1 MFRLTIP
8 KPHSLKESFI
18 RGARFMRFIPS
29 ADMLHICFE
38 VYIDIIIV
46 KNSFNAFIFKN
57 TVISGVILHILRS
70 EKSTRH
76 FVIQKSTTNAFSV
89 HLYTLA
95 IRVFHRLANHRI
107 RNIDS
112 ISSQIDVGFI
122 LISEPHRHLFE
133 CVIADRQSLD
143 NLLHFSLRIYHLF
156 VPPSLSVSIL

>member
-1 MFRLTIP
+1 
-8 KPHSLKESFI
+8 
-18 RGARFMRFIPS
+18 MRFIPS

-46 KNSFNAFIFKN
+46 KNSFNALIFKN
-57 TVISGVILHILRS
+57 IVISGVILHIHGS
-70 EKSTRH
+70 KKSMRH
-76 FVIQKSTTNAFSV
+76 FVVQKSTTNTFSV
-89 HLYTLA
+89 HLDALTLR
-95 IRVFHRLANHRI
+95 IFHRLTNHRI

-112 ISSQIDVGFI
+112 ISSQIDVGFV

-133 CVIADRQSLD
+133 CVIADGQSLD